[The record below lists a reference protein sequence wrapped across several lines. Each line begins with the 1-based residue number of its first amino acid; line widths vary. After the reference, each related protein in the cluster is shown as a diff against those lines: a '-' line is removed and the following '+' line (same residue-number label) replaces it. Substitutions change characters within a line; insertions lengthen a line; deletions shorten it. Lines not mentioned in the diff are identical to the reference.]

1 MPAFNPSQHRHDQS
15 KSRKV
20 ATFEFSWKWHI
31 SKKLKKQHR
40 RFQAK
45 KEPIFLLTRLFELS
59 FPKKVHDFGNINRRQ
74 STNNLITNRS
84 IEIDH
89 SRIWLCRKTS
99 ICELGNK
106 RYIKEVIS
114 VVPLDKISKPKR
126 VYPIITS
133 PKILIYTS
141 AELYLSL
148 CFHYQHR
155 QATNSKNTK
164 SKICIWIDYLYI
176 SGSPHLTEDISSIN
190 KIRDLSF

>member
-31 SKKLKKQHR
+31 SKKLKKQHK

-89 SRIWLCRKTS
+89 SRI
-99 ICELGNK
+99 
-106 RYIKEVIS
+106 
-114 VVPLDKISKPKR
+114 
-126 VYPIITS
+126 
-133 PKILIYTS
+133 
-141 AELYLSL
+141 
-148 CFHYQHR
+148 
-155 QATNSKNTK
+155 
-164 SKICIWIDYLYI
+164 
-176 SGSPHLTEDISSIN
+176 
-190 KIRDLSF
+190 